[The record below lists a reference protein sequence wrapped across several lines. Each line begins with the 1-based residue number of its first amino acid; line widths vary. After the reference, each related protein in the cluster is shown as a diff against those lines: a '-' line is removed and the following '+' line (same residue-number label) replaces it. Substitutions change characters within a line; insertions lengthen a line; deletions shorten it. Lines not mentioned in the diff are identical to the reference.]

1 MSPLVLLLND
11 MLHPQSDAEEEEEET
26 DDEEVE
32 DNDGGSS
39 LSEPGEE
46 EQDKIEVTAA
56 SGKLCESAA
65 NDQEPVEEDDSD
77 AIEGEGGIEEA

>member
-11 MLHPQSDAEEEEEET
+11 MLHPQSDAEEEEDE
-26 DDEEVE
+26 DEEDEADVP
-32 DNDGGSS
+32 DQD
-39 LSEPGEE
+39 
-46 EQDKIEVTAA
+46 EQDQIEVTAA

-77 AIEGEGGIEEA
+77 GMSGEGGIEEA